1 MMYCRQNQS
10 RTLVKRPLGL
20 SAPTP
25 MKLTSSLDVRE
36 SFTLT
41 YCLVHRTRAE
51 ETFTDVIF
59 LSFSQKH
66 LMQITWRR

>member
-36 SFTLT
+36 PFTLIVLST
-41 YCLVHRTRAE
+41 EREPKRPSLMLFFSLLVKNT
-51 ETFTDVIF
+51 
-59 LSFSQKH
+59 
-66 LMQITWRR
+66 

>member
-20 SAPTP
+20 LAPTP

-41 YCLVHRTRAE
+41 YCLVHRRE
-51 ETFTDVIF
+51 PKRPSLMLF
-59 LSFSQKH
+59 FSLLVKN
-66 LMQITWRR
+66 T